1 MKDIHRRGN
10 WRRAAR
16 HLSTIWKARGLLL
29 GNCEAILRKDTW
41 AAPVKL
47 RKLRRGE
54 LRMVPRGEGG
64 GGERKGNAMRTYV
77 SAPEI
82 PQDLKV
88 AVGTRRTLARGWFAL
103 QWKVCFKPWL
113 PPPAPVGAAG
123 THIFQL
129 SPAWEVHTT
138 CNIFE
143 QNCISQSCIL
153 RFSSA

>member
-1 MKDIHRRGN
+1 MKDILSRGN

-29 GNCEAILRKDTW
+29 GDCEAILRKDTW

-54 LRMVPRGEGG
+54 LRMMPRGEGG
-64 GGERKGNAMRTYV
+64 GE
-77 SAPEI
+77 
-82 PQDLKV
+82 
-88 AVGTRRTLARGWFAL
+88 
-103 QWKVCFKPWL
+103 
-113 PPPAPVGAAG
+113 PPRGAAG

-129 SPAWEVHTT
+129 SPAWEMHIT

-143 QNCISQSCIL
+143 QNCILQSCIL

>member
-1 MKDIHRRGN
+1 MLTDG
-10 WRRAAR
+10 
-16 HLSTIWKARGLLL
+16 
-29 GNCEAILRKDTW
+29 
-41 AAPVKL
+41 
-47 RKLRRGE
+47 
-54 LRMVPRGEGG
+54 VPHDAGG
-64 GGERKGNAMRTYV
+64 AEQSRTAGPLVRKGLVPTLGVIFAQKNLSSRRHTCGTWISQEYILSHFLAGRDRRNPF

-129 SPAWEVHTT
+129 SPAWEMHMT

-143 QNCISQSCIL
+143 QDCILQSCIL